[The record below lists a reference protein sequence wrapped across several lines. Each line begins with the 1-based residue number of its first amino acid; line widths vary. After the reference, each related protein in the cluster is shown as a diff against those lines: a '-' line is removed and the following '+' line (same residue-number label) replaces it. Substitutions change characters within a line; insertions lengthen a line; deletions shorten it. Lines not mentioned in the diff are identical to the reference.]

1 MKVEVMTVVME
12 TMMVVMMMM
21 MTTVAFLFSG
31 LRTINDNDN

>member
-1 MKVEVMTVVME
+1 MTVVME
-12 TMMVVMMMM
+12 TMMVVMMMMM

>member
-1 MKVEVMTVVME
+1 MKVEVME
-12 TMMVVMMMM
+12 TMMVVMMMMM

>member
-12 TMMVVMMMM
+12 TMMVVMMM